1 MIGHINIKFMDSKNL
16 KILLAVIVA
25 LCVGQASHAQEDREV
40 ELMRQAYG
48 YSNNGEYQNAIDTWK
63 SYLEYVQQRIGKDS
77 ENYLLGVIYIAE
89 NQILQQKPEEAES
102 LLLSSTADVQGP
114 LTVNT
119 KLLFNE
125 TLAKCAIQLDKTG
138 EAIVLY
144 KSACEVLLESSE
156 YYWEVNDG
164 GIHWCWSDEYCRLA
178 LEWARLHR
186 AREEYFDAQQVI
198 NNAFEQMRS
207 DNDLCWTY
215 NGEGLYYVCFQ
226 ELMGIYNDMLNVSRF
241 HDDFECSRTVY
252 DVAIGTC
259 DVFPE
264 LIANIAWDNVSYIIT
279 NLLSTDVEIA
289 TFYINAYIILKHLF
303 WDDCFSDALFASREQ
318 YLSRKSFEYQK
329 FGHLCQELEKYEI
342 AEELY
347 RKAKVFME
355 DNGLRKTEDYLN
367 VLDDISYVLELKHRS
382 N

>member
-1 MIGHINIKFMDSKNL
+1 MDSKNL

-25 LCVGQASHAQEDREV
+25 LCIGQFSHAQEDREV
-40 ELMRQAYG
+40 ELMRQANG

-63 SYLEYVQQRIGKDS
+63 SYLDYVQQTKGKDS
-77 ENYLLGVIYIAE
+77 ENYFLGVINIAK
-89 NQILQQKPEEAES
+89 NQLFQQKPEEAES
-102 LLLSSTADVQGP
+102 LLFSSSADVQGP

-119 KLLFNE
+119 IILFNE

-144 KSACEVLLESSE
+144 KSACEQLLESSE
-156 YYWEVNDG
+156 YYWDINDG

-198 NNAFEQMRS
+198 NNAFERMRS
-207 DNDLCWTY
+207 DSDQCWTY
-215 NGEGLYYVCFQ
+215 NGESLYYLCFQ
-226 ELMGIYNDMLNVSRF
+226 ELMGIYNDMLNVSRL
-241 HDDFECSRTVY
+241 HDDFEYSRTVY

-279 NLLSTDVEIA
+279 NLLKSDVGMA
-289 TFYINAYIILKHLF
+289 TFYIYAYVSLKHLF
-303 WDDCFSDALFASREQ
+303 WDDCFSDGMFTSREQ
-318 YLSRKSFEYQK
+318 YLISKSFEYQN
-329 FGHLCQELEKYEI
+329 FGHLCQELGKYEI
-342 AEELY
+342 AEDLY
-347 RKAKVFME
+347 RKAKVFMKNN
-355 DNGLRKTEDYLN
+355 DLRKTEEYLN